1 MSDAV
6 CWPRRIVNREQVN
19 DVRALRKLAAFRIVT
34 PTSVVERPIDNLE
47 LPDIFRAVFGLE
59 LDGRV
64 AASLSDL
71 FATEMKSILRR
82 KQRDSR
88 GYIYCFRDM
97 ADPLDVVKIGRTVQ
111 KPEQRLAEWE
121 RTLSP
126 PQSTDKGFLV
136 LEFAYTTDFTV
147 FAEAV
152 VHQALM
158 CWHIEGIVNPFT
170 GSELVEFY
178 RNTNILALSVFVRQ
192 TLAHVDAFCIAA
204 RDYQTQKTASKQR
217 AYAAAATGFYY

>member
-6 CWPRRIVNREQVN
+6 CWPRRIVKRDQLDE
-19 DVRALRKLAAFRIVT
+19 VRALRKLAAFRFVT
-34 PTSVVERPIDNLE
+34 PTSVVERPIGNLE

-59 LDGRV
+59 LDERV
-64 AASLSDL
+64 TTSLSDL
-71 FATEMKSILRR
+71 FATEMKTILRR

-88 GYIYCFRDM
+88 GYIYCFRDL
-97 ADPLDVVKIGRTVQ
+97 ADPLDIVKIGRTVQ
-111 KPEQRLAEWE
+111 RPEQRLAEWE

-126 PQSTDKGFLV
+126 QSINKGFLV
-136 LEFAYTTDFTV
+136 LEFAYATEFTI
-147 FAEAV
+147 FAETV
-152 VHQALM
+152 VHQALR
-158 CWHIEGIVNPFT
+158 CWHIEGRVNPFT

-204 RDYQTQKTASKQR
+204 REYQSQKTASKQR